1 MRRKLL
7 ALVAA
12 ALLLS
17 PLPALAQIGQTA
29 TLTGTVTD
37 ATGAV
42 LPGATVT
49 VASEALI
56 GGTRESVT
64 DANGV
69 YRFPALPPGMYTV
82 TVELSS
88 FKKASQEARLEL
100 GQTITLDMKL
110 EVGGLTEVLEVAG
123 TSPTVDVKSSS
134 AQKNLPTEVLEYMP
148 FSSRFGPGAMLIAP
162 GVNPNN
168 YSSYGSG
175 GSSSNALLIDGV
187 DVGDPEGGTIWV
199 FASHNWLQEVQIEG
213 LGANAEYGGF
223 TGVASNSLF
232 RSGSNSFRGLFETL
246 YENDALTGSNTSDE
260 ILEANPSLISAKTNY
275 VTDTTFQIGG
285 PIKRDKL
292 WFFTS
297 FQYYRP
303 ETAPSGFPPITP
315 EGIPDVDV
323 GPTARLE
330 KSPRFLFKPT
340 IKIGTSDQLTGFFQ
354 AERYDI
360 EGRGAGAT
368 VSPEATVRE
377 DSAGMAYNAN
387 YTKVLSSSSVFD
399 VRYAGFWG
407 YYYLLPYNGDT
418 PGWYDTEADFYAV
431 NSYYFYKAD
440 RTRNQMNASLT
451 KYASG
456 YAGEHNLKFGL
467 EFERSYI
474 KSEYGYNGGMY
485 VFSGYYNIGEPY
497 YAYLWDGY
505 LKDDINNRWA
515 FFAQDSWSIGN
526 RLTINPGIRVDMHR
540 GYNRHLGDT
549 VFKTNPV
556 SPRIGFAWD
565 VRGNSRTVVRGHYGW
580 YYDGAKSTYY
590 DLLDPQ
596 TAPLFGAYIDPNLNI
611 ISDVYVVQPSS
622 GANHTMDPDIKHPRL
637 KQGTIGIEHQLFP
650 LFSVG
655 VNGIWRDND
664 QFIDDILIYGPDDF
678 TPVARQDPGP
688 DNTLGTA
695 DDPGTT
701 ITTYE
706 QNTDPADNQFIIT
719 NPEGAFRR
727 YRGIEFTANKRM
739 SDRWQMQGSWVISK
753 ITGNYNNSSS
763 FGNSSEY
770 DEPNF
775 DPALQPFR
783 EGKLTNDNK
792 HIAKLIGTYR
802 GPWDVLMSGAF
813 YYTSGQRFNRTVRF
827 RLPQGQTDFFAEP
840 RGNQTFDAQ
849 KRLDIRIEKQFRVGP
864 DRRLGV
870 TLEGFNLTNE
880 AAITGRSTRS
890 SASSY
895 FQPTSLQAPRRF
907 RIGAIYRF

>member
-7 ALVAA
+7 SLIVA

-17 PLPALAQIGQTA
+17 PLPAFAQLGQTA
-29 TLTGTVTD
+29 TLTGTITD
-37 ATGAV
+37 TTGAI
-42 LPGATVT
+42 LPGVTVT

-56 GGTRESVT
+56 GGTRSSVT
-64 DANGV
+64 DASGA
-69 YRFPALPPGMYTV
+69 YRFPALPPGVYTV
-82 TVELSS
+82 TAELSS
-88 FKKASQEARLEL
+88 FKKVSQEARLEL
-100 GQTITLDMKL
+100 GQTITLDLKL
-110 EVGGLTEVLEVAG
+110 EVGGLSEVVEVAG

-134 AQKNLPTEVLEYMP
+134 AQKNLPTEVLETIP

-168 YSSYGSG
+168 YSAYGSG

-213 LGANAEYGGF
+213 LGASAEYGGF
-223 TGVASNSLF
+223 TGVSSNSLF

-246 YENDALTGSNTSDE
+246 YENDALTDSNTSAE
-260 ILEANPSLISAKTNY
+260 ILEENPSLISAKTNY
-275 VTDTTFQIGG
+275 LTDTTFQIGG

-303 ETAPSGFPPITP
+303 ETAPSGYPPITP
-315 EGIPDVDV
+315 AGIPDIDI

-340 IKIGTSDQLTGFFQ
+340 VRIGDSDQLTGFVQ

-407 YYYLLPYNGDT
+407 YYYLLPYNGDDT
-418 PGWYDTEADFYAV
+418 PGWYDVENDFYAV
-431 NSYYFYKAD
+431 NSYYFYNAD
-440 RTRNQMNASLT
+440 RVRNQANATLT
-451 KYASG
+451 KFATG
-456 YAGEHNLKFGL
+456 FAGEHNLKFGA

-485 VFSGYYNIGEPY
+485 VNSNLGVPY

-505 LKDDINNRWA
+505 LKDDINTRYA
-515 FFAQDSWSIGN
+515 FFAQDSWSIN
-526 RLTINPGIRVDMHR
+526 SRLTINPGIRVDMHR
-540 GYNRHLGDT
+540 GFNKHLDDT
-549 VFKTNPV
+549 IFKTNPV

-565 VRGNSRTVVRGHYGW
+565 VAGNSKTVVRGHYGW

-596 TAPLFGAYIDPNLNI
+596 TAPQFGAYIDENLNI
-611 ISDVYVVQPSS
+611 ISDVYLNQPSS
-622 GANHTMDPDIKHPRL
+622 GTNHTMDPDIKHPRL
-637 KQGTIGIEHQLFP
+637 KQGTLGFEHQLMP

-664 QFIDDILIYGPDDF
+664 QFIDDVLVYAPEDF
-678 TPVARQDPGP
+678 TIRDVADPGP
-688 DNTLGTA
+688 DNTIGTA

-701 ITTYE
+701 IRTYR
-706 QNTDPADNQFIIT
+706 QNSDPADNQFLIT
-719 NPEGAFRR
+719 NPEEAFRR
-727 YRGIEFTANKRM
+727 YRGIELTANKRM
-739 SDRWQMQGSWVISK
+739 SNRWQMQASWVASK
-753 ITGNYNNSSS
+753 ITGNYNNTSS
-763 FGNSSEY
+763 FGNSAEY

-775 DPALQPFR
+775 DPALQPNR
-783 EGKLTNDNK
+783 EGRLTNDTK
-792 HIAKLIGTYR
+792 HIAKLLGTYR
-802 GPWDVLMSGAF
+802 GPWDILMSGAY
-813 YYTSGQRFNRTVRF
+813 YYTSGQRFARTVRF
-827 RLPQGQTDFFAEP
+827 RLPQGNTDFFAEP
-840 RGNQTFDAQ
+840 RGSQTFEAI
-849 KRLDIRIEKQFRVGP
+849 KRLDFRLEKQFRVGA

-870 TLEGFNLTNE
+870 TLEGFNLANS

-890 SASSY
+890 SSSTY